1 MRTSCLAASR
11 ASRAIFTARWFNSAT
26 RSAMP
31 NWAELVAVG
40 AEGIGLDD
48 LCASFDVGLVHV
60 KHRFGV
66 RGIQFVDAALRS
78 DGFVEQG
85 AHGAVGDQNLLG
97 QALVEIFNP
106 HVRLARLDS
115 I

>member
-1 MRTSCLAASR
+1 MFGGFAC
-11 ASRAIFTARWFNSAT
+11 FARNFYG
-26 RSAMP
+26 AMVQFGHAFGH
-31 NWAELVAVG
+31 AELGQLVAVG
-40 AEGIGLDD
+40 AKGIGLDD
-48 LCASFDVGLVHV
+48 LCASFNVGLVHV
-60 KHRFGV
+60 KHGFGV
-66 RGIQFVDAALRS
+66 RGIQFVDAALGS

-85 AHGAVGDQNLLG
+85 THGAVGDQDFLG